1 MKSPLIIDLQYN
13 VQRLVTVLFLLYLFT
28 PSIARAQKY
37 AAPDGRLRVALVK
50 QPFSPTGTSTG
61 PNTMAN
67 GGIQPILAGMGAV
80 VRIEEVRLTPD
91 EATEYGAWKKLGMAL
106 GHFSDIVAQNE
117 RDGYF
122 TVGLLATCPSMPG
135 LVAGLQH
142 SGPTRQPLRIGM
154 LWLDAHPDF
163 NTPET
168 TRSGSLGGMPVAVAP
183 GRALRRMRLDAH
195 LDPPLSDRYIVMGGV
210 RLVDPLEQDLLNE
223 SQIQQVSVDDLRKMT
238 PAVFAQLDRL
248 SKLTDKIY
256 IHIDMDVLDPREV
269 MGHGNKVPN
278 GPSSEQL
285 ARLLEEIFKRYRSA
299 SAIGFATI
307 PSTDEGGL
315 SIAALNRMIAGAIR
329 GLQARERR
337 R

>member
-1 MKSPLIIDLQYN
+1 MHKLTVFVLAMILIAFG
-13 VQRLVTVLFLLYLFT
+13 VTPAQRYT
-28 PSIARAQKY
+28 
-37 AAPDGRLRVALVK
+37 APDGKLRVALAK
-50 QPFSPTGTSTG
+50 QPFSPTGTSAG

-67 GGIQPILAGMGAV
+67 GGIQQILEEMGAIIRV
-80 VRIEEVRLTPD
+80 EEAALTA
-91 EATEYGAWKKLGMAL
+91 EESTEYGGWKRLGMAL
-106 GHFSDIVAQNE
+106 GHFADIVTKNE

-142 SGPTRQPLRIGM
+142 SGRARKPIKIGM

-168 TRSGSLGGMPVAVAP
+168 TRSGSLGGMPVAVAT
-183 GRALRRMRLDAH
+183 GRALHRMRLDAH
-195 LDPPLSDRYIVMGGV
+195 LDPPLNDRYVVMAGV
-210 RLVDPLEQDLLNE
+210 RLTDPLEQELLDH
-223 SQIQQVSVDDLRKMT
+223 SSIQQLSVDDLRHMT

-248 SKLTDKIY
+248 SRLTDKIY
-256 IHIDMDVLDPREV
+256 VHIDMDVLDPREV

-285 ARLLEEIFKRYRSA
+285 AKLFETIFSRYPKA

-315 SIAALNRMIAGAIR
+315 SLAAVNRMIAGAVR
-329 GLQARERR
+329 GVKAREQRR
-337 R
+337 